1 MIFRAVM
8 ACRINLS
15 CKIFIVKK
23 VFDMHR
29 HSSCWACFCIF
40 SPWLYNNFY
49 LWTFQANW
57 AKSKR
62 KPICICKSGIS
73 NSKRIKILNTLLQI
87 SPLKKENIC
96 GLIQW
101 GPIDFEQQTFYGVK
115 WSKLKASHSVRNLTL
130 LENQRIKKILANNA
144 TFIGPHCTRFS
155 QAIDFL
161 LHFIA
166 YHVSAAEKLLMDLVH
181 KAAFLA

>member
-1 MIFRAVM
+1 MSLNIG
-8 ACRINLS
+8 L
-15 CKIFIVKK
+15 K
-23 VFDMHR
+23 
-29 HSSCWACFCIF
+29 
-40 SPWLYNNFY
+40 
-49 LWTFQANW
+49 QQ
-57 AKSKR
+57 KSKR
-62 KPICICKSGIS
+62 RYLYCIQ
-73 NSKRIKILNTLLQI
+73 RIKILNTLQI

-101 GPIDFEQQTFYGVK
+101 GPIDFVQQTFYGVK
-115 WSKLKASHSVRNLTL
+115 WSKLKASHSVRSLTL
-130 LENQRIKKILANNA
+130 LENQRIKKILAKNA